1 VDACTTGVRK
11 AEAASKNKTK
21 NMMETNQKM
30 ASIILTLHHF
40 MLLKNPVPRGNANLL
55 GDLFLC
61 RSILPPQHRT
71 NNPQSP
77 SPFE

>member
-40 MLLKNPVPRGNANLL
+40 MLLKNPVPRARNAN
-55 GDLFLC
+55 
-61 RSILPPQHRT
+61 PQ
-71 NNPQSP
+71 
-77 SPFE
+77 